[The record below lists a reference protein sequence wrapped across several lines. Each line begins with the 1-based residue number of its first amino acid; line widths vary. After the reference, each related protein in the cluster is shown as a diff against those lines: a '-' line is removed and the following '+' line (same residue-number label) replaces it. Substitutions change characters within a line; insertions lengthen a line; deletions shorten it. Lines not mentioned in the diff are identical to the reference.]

1 MNTPLVS
8 TAPAS
13 ASPGAGP
20 TPTPT
25 LTQATDTP
33 SPAKRFAAS
42 ARRGWRLL
50 RLQRKAMAGGF
61 IVWLFLVAALFA
73 PWLAPYGPTEQI
85 FTDAMQGPSA
95 AHWMGTDSFGQDI
108 LSRCLYGARS
118 ALWIGFAS
126 VSLGLA
132 VGLAVGLLA
141 GLRGGRVEWVL
152 MRVVDGLLAF
162 PELIMAM
169 AFMAVLGLGM
179 GNVILALALSFV
191 GPFARTVRADVL
203 QVKARP
209 YIEAARLM
217 GVPEREVVLRHVLP
231 NIASPILIQAGMRV
245 SIAILLA
252 SGLSFL
258 GLGVVPPTPDWGL
271 MIAEGRGF
279 ISMAPWM
286 AGMPGLALALLLV
299 GLNLLAEGLRDA
311 LDPRTRGASR

>member
-1 MNTPLVS
+1 MTI
-8 TAPAS
+8 A
-13 ASPGAGP
+13 
-20 TPTPT
+20 
-25 LTQATDTP
+25 TP
-33 SPAKRFAAS
+33 SLISESGYWHRFQS
-42 ARRGWRLL
+42 SFARFWRPV
-50 RLQRKAMAGGF
+50 RRQRKALAGLG
-61 IVWLFLVAALFA
+61 IVCLFVLAAVFA
-73 PWLAPYGPTEQI
+73 PALAPYSPTEQN
-85 FTDAMQGPSA
+85 FADAMQGPSWK
-95 AHWMGTDSFGQDI
+95 HWMGTDSYGQDI
-108 LSRCLYGARS
+108 LSRTFYGARS

-126 VSLGLA
+126 VSLGLL
-132 VGLAVGLLA
+132 VGVAVGLLA
-141 GLRGGRVEWVL
+141 GLRGGRVEWAL
-152 MRVVDGLLAF
+152 MRAVDGLLAF

-179 GNVILALALSFV
+179 NNVILALALSFV

-209 YIEAARLM
+209 FIEAARLM
-217 GVPEREVVLRHVLP
+217 GVPEREIILRHVLP
-231 NIASPILIQAGMRV
+231 NIASPILIQAGMRI

-286 AGMPGLALALLLV
+286 AGMPGLALATLLI

-311 LDPRTRGASR
+311 LDPRTRGEHS

>member
-1 MNTPLVS
+1 MNTPLTSSVI
-8 TAPAS
+8 APGPA
-13 ASPGAGP
+13 ARLMLGGAR
-20 TPTPT
+20 
-25 LTQATDTP
+25 A
-33 SPAKRFAAS
+33 
-42 ARRGWRLL
+42 WRLL
-50 RLQRKAMAGGF
+50 RQQRKALAGGF
-61 IVWLFLVAALFA
+61 IVLVFVFTAAFA
-73 PWLAPYGPTEQI
+73 PLLAPHPPTEQN
-85 FTDAMQGPSA
+85 FADAMQGPSP

-108 LSRCLYGARS
+108 LSRTFYGARS

-126 VSLGLA
+126 VSLGLTVGVA
-132 VGLAVGLLA
+132 VGLFA

-217 GVPEREVVLRHVLP
+217 GVPEREIVLRHVLP

-311 LDPRTRGASR
+311 LDPRTRGVSS

>member
-1 MNTPLVS
+1 MNARTLS
-8 TAPAS
+8 LAGA
-13 ASPGAGP
+13 ASPWQR
-20 TPTPT
+20 
-25 LTQATDTP
+25 LTGQIGRTW
-33 SPAKRFAAS
+33 S
-42 ARRGWRLL
+42 LL
-50 RLQRKAMAGGF
+50 RRQRKAMAGGLIVLLF
-61 IVWLFLVAALFA
+61 IVAAVFA
-73 PWLAPYGPTEQI
+73 PLLAPYSPTEQNFI
-85 FTDAMQGPSA
+85 DAMQGPSA

-108 LSRCLYGARS
+108 LSRVFYGARS

-126 VSLGLA
+126 VALGLV
-132 VGLAVGLLA
+132 VGVAVGLLA
-141 GLRGGRVEWVL
+141 GLRGGRTEWLL

-179 GNVILALALSFV
+179 NNVILALALSFV

-209 YIEAARLM
+209 FIEAAQLM
-217 GVPEREVVLRHVLP
+217 GVPQRDIVVRHVLP
-231 NIASPILIQAGMRV
+231 NIVSPILIQAGMRV

-286 AGMPGLALALLLV
+286 AGMPGLALATLLI

-311 LDPRTRGASR
+311 LDPKTRGDQA

>member
-1 MNTPLVS
+1 MDADLSRRAAPLAAD
-8 TAPAS
+8 APIARIGRTL
-13 ASPGAGP
+13 ARAGA
-20 TPTPT
+20 
-25 LTQATDTP
+25 
-33 SPAKRFAAS
+33 
-42 ARRGWRLL
+42 RLG
-50 RLQRKAMAGGF
+50 RQHKAIAGG
-61 IVWLFLVAALFA
+61 LVVLVFALAAIFA
-73 PWLAPYGPTEQI
+73 PWLAPYAPTAQN
-85 FTDAMQGPSA
+85 FADAMQGPTW
-95 AHWMGTDSFGQDI
+95 AHPMGTDSFGQDI
-108 LSRCLYGARS
+108 LSRTLYGARS

-126 VSLGLA
+126 VALGLLAGVA
-132 VGLAVGLLA
+132 VGLVA
-141 GLRGGRVEWVL
+141 GLRGGRAEWAL

-209 YIEAARLM
+209 FIEAARLM
-217 GVPEREVVLRHVLP
+217 GVPEREIILRHVLP
-231 NIASPILIQAGMRV
+231 NVAAPILVQAGMRI

-279 ISMAPWM
+279 VAMAPWM
-286 AGMPGLALALLLV
+286 SGMPGLALATLLV

-311 LDPRTRGASR
+311 LDPRTGGGHA

>member
-1 MNTPLVS
+1 MKLINTLEDGASTPWRRLKGRIGRATALVMRQNKAVS
-8 TAPAS
+8 
-13 ASPGAGP
+13 GLIIV
-20 TPTPT
+20 T
-25 LTQATDTP
+25 LFVVIA
-33 SPAKRFAAS
+33 
-42 ARRGWRLL
+42 
-50 RLQRKAMAGGF
+50 
-61 IVWLFLVAALFA
+61 IFA
-73 PWLAPYGPTEQI
+73 PFLSPYSPTEQI
-85 FTDAMQGPSA
+85 FTDSMQGPSLK
-95 AHWMGTDSFGQDI
+95 HWMGTDSYGQDI
-108 LSRCLYGARS
+108 LSRTFFGARS

-126 VSLGLA
+126 VGLGLLIGVL
-132 VGLAVGLLA
+132 VGLFA

-152 MRVVDGLLAF
+152 MRIVDGLLAF

-179 GNVILALALSFV
+179 GNVIMALALSFV

-203 QVKARP
+203 QVKSRP

-217 GVPEREVVLRHVLP
+217 GVPERDIIVRHILP
-231 NIASPILIQAGMRV
+231 NIASPILVQAGMRI

-286 AGMPGLALALLLV
+286 AGMPGLALATLLV

-311 LDPRTRGASR
+311 LDPRTRGDGA

>member
-1 MNTPLVS
+1 M
-8 TAPAS
+8 
-13 ASPGAGP
+13 
-20 TPTPT
+20 
-25 LTQATDTP
+25 
-33 SPAKRFAAS
+33 
-42 ARRGWRLL
+42 LL
-50 RLQRKAMAGGF
+50 F
-61 IVWLFLVAALFA
+61 IVCAVLA
-73 PWLAPYGPTEQI
+73 PWLAPYSPTEQQ
-85 FTDAMQGPSA
+85 FADAMQGPSVR
-95 AHWMGTDSFGQDI
+95 HWMGTDSFGQDI
-108 LSRCLYGARS
+108 LSRVFYGARS

-126 VSLGLA
+126 VALGLLGGLT
-132 VGLAVGLLA
+132 VGLIA
-141 GLRGGRVEWVL
+141 GLRGGRSEWIL

-179 GNVILALALSFV
+179 NNVILALALSFV

-203 QVKARP
+203 QIKARP
-209 YIEAARLM
+209 FIEAARLM
-217 GVPEREVVLRHVLP
+217 GVPEREVVMRHVLP
-231 NIASPILIQAGMRV
+231 NIVSPILIQAGMRI

-286 AGMPGLALALLLV
+286 AGMPGLALATLLV

-311 LDPRTRGASR
+311 LDPKTRGGQA

>member
-1 MNTPLVS
+1 MNTTL
-8 TAPAS
+8 AS
-13 ASPGAGP
+13 AATEPG
-20 TPTPT
+20 
-25 LTQATDTP
+25 
-33 SPAKRFAAS
+33 PA
-42 ARRGWRLL
+42 ARLAVSLARGWRLL
-50 RLQRKAMAGGF
+50 RQQRKVLAGGL
-61 IVWLFLVAALFA
+61 IVLVFVFAAAFA
-73 PWLAPYGPTEQI
+73 PLLAPYAPTEQN
-85 FTDAMQGPSA
+85 FADAMQGPSA

-108 LSRCLYGARS
+108 LSRTFYGARS

-132 VGLAVGLLA
+132 VGVAVGLFA

-217 GVPEREVVLRHVLP
+217 GVPEREIVLRHVLP
-231 NIASPILIQAGMRV
+231 NIASPILIQAGMRI

-311 LDPRTRGASR
+311 LDPRTRGASS

>member
-1 MNTPLVS
+1 MTI
-8 TAPAS
+8 A
-13 ASPGAGP
+13 
-20 TPTPT
+20 
-25 LTQATDTP
+25 TP
-33 SPAKRFAAS
+33 SLISESGYWHRFQS
-42 ARRGWRLL
+42 SFARSWRPV
-50 RLQRKAMAGGF
+50 RRQRKALAGLG
-61 IVWLFLVAALFA
+61 IVCLFVLVAVFA
-73 PWLAPYGPTEQI
+73 PALAPYSPTEQN
-85 FTDAMQGPSA
+85 FADAMQGPSWK
-95 AHWMGTDSFGQDI
+95 HWMGTDSYGQDI
-108 LSRCLYGARS
+108 LSRTFYGARS

-126 VSLGLA
+126 VSLGLL
-132 VGLAVGLLA
+132 VGVAVGLLA
-141 GLRGGRVEWVL
+141 GLRGGRIEWAL
-152 MRVVDGLLAF
+152 MRAVDGLLAF

-179 GNVILALALSFV
+179 NNVILALALSFV

-209 YIEAARLM
+209 FIEAARLM
-217 GVPEREVVLRHVLP
+217 GVPEREIILRHVLP
-231 NIASPILIQAGMRV
+231 NIASPILIQAGMRI

-286 AGMPGLALALLLV
+286 AGMPGLALATLLI

-311 LDPRTRGASR
+311 LDPRTRGEHS

>member
-1 MNTPLVS
+1 MDAELPPC
-8 TAPAS
+8 AAAEPPIARI
-13 ASPGAGP
+13 AR
-20 TPTPT
+20 T
-25 LTQATDTP
+25 L
-33 SPAKRFAAS
+33 
-42 ARRGWRLL
+42 ARVWRRL
-50 RLQRKAMAGGF
+50 RQQRKAVAGGA
-61 IVWLFLVAALFA
+61 IVLAFVLAALCA
-73 PWLAPYGPTEQI
+73 PWLAPYGPTEQN
-85 FTDAMQGPSA
+85 FADAMQGPSWT
-95 AHWMGTDSFGQDI
+95 HPMGTDSFGQDI
-108 LSRCLYGARS
+108 LSRTLYGARS
-118 ALWIGFAS
+118 ALWIGFGS
-126 VSLGLA
+126 VALGLA
-132 VGLAVGLLA
+132 VGVAVGLIA
-141 GLRGGRVEWVL
+141 GLRGGRVEWAL

-209 YIEAARLM
+209 FIEAARLM
-217 GVPEREVVLRHVLP
+217 GVPEREVILRHVLP
-231 NIASPILIQAGMRV
+231 NVAAPILIQAGMRI

-279 ISMAPWM
+279 VAMAPWM
-286 AGMPGLALALLLV
+286 SGMPGLALATLLV

-311 LDPRTRGASR
+311 LDPRSGGGGHA

>member
-1 MNTPLVS
+1 MDADLSRRAAPLAAD
-8 TAPAS
+8 APIARIGRTL
-13 ASPGAGP
+13 ARAGA
-20 TPTPT
+20 
-25 LTQATDTP
+25 
-33 SPAKRFAAS
+33 
-42 ARRGWRLL
+42 RLG
-50 RLQRKAMAGGF
+50 RQHKAIAGG
-61 IVWLFLVAALFA
+61 LVVLVFALAAIFA
-73 PWLAPYGPTEQI
+73 PWLAPYAPTAQN
-85 FTDAMQGPSA
+85 FADAMQGPTW
-95 AHWMGTDSFGQDI
+95 AHPMGTDSFGQDI
-108 LSRCLYGARS
+108 LSRTLYGARS

-126 VSLGLA
+126 VALGLLAGVA
-132 VGLAVGLLA
+132 VGLVA
-141 GLRGGRVEWVL
+141 GLRGGRAEWAL

-209 YIEAARLM
+209 FIEAARLM
-217 GVPEREVVLRHVLP
+217 GVPEREIILRHVLP
-231 NIASPILIQAGMRV
+231 NVAAPILVQAGMRI

-279 ISMAPWM
+279 VAMAPWM
-286 AGMPGLALALLLV
+286 SGMPGLALATLLV

-311 LDPRTRGASR
+311 LDPRTGGAHA

>member
-1 MNTPLVS
+1 MTI
-8 TAPAS
+8 A
-13 ASPGAGP
+13 
-20 TPTPT
+20 
-25 LTQATDTP
+25 TP
-33 SPAKRFAAS
+33 SLISESGYWHRFQGS
-42 ARRGWRLL
+42 FARFWRPV
-50 RLQRKAMAGGF
+50 RRQRKALAGLG
-61 IVWLFLVAALFA
+61 IVCLFVLVAVFA
-73 PWLAPYGPTEQI
+73 PALAPYSPTEQN
-85 FTDAMQGPSA
+85 FADAMQGPSWK
-95 AHWMGTDSFGQDI
+95 HWMGTDSYGQDI
-108 LSRCLYGARS
+108 LSRTFYGARS

-126 VSLGLA
+126 VSLGLL
-132 VGLAVGLLA
+132 VGVAVGLLA
-141 GLRGGRVEWVL
+141 GLRGGRIEWAL
-152 MRVVDGLLAF
+152 MRAVDGLLAF

-179 GNVILALALSFV
+179 NNVILALALSFV

-209 YIEAARLM
+209 FIEAARLM
-217 GVPEREVVLRHVLP
+217 GVPEREIILRHVLP
-231 NIASPILIQAGMRV
+231 NIASPILIQAGMRI

-286 AGMPGLALALLLV
+286 AGMPGLALATLLI

-311 LDPRTRGASR
+311 LDPRTRGEHS